1 MNRNTV
7 KQRTVIALGCVLLL
21 VSGCKSIDNSTLI
34 RPVTITSHGVNAV
47 SVWHEIATTTI
58 NGPPAATGTPE
69 ERQPNFAFDM
79 ATLHVAM
86 YEAINAITQTH
97 QPYAIRPTT
106 ASAGASMDA
115 AASAAAYGVLKG
127 LFPARSIVYQ
137 GTHNFLLATIPEG
150 DAKARGIAV
159 GAEVALGILALR
171 ASDGRDT
178 PLPPY
183 IPGTAPGKFRGINP
197 IFRSFAFVKP
207 FAITS
212 AAQFRVAG
220 PPALDSA
227 AYATDFNETRTAG
240 GAVSSLRSAA
250 QTEAA
255 RFHTEPPPTAW
266 SRNSRQFATSQAN
279 LADNAR
285 LMALLW
291 VAQADALIACFES
304 KYHFEFWRPTSAIA
318 LADSVANAAT
328 AVDANWTPLVP
339 TPNHPEY
346 PAAHLCQSAAAVE
359 AVRSF
364 FGTNQVRFNLD
375 STVPGTVVHRFT
387 TTDEVV
393 NEIQAARIHGGMH
406 FRTAT
411 EHGAALGVKVA
422 RWVAAHHFQPRD

>member
-1 MNRNTV
+1 MNRNTL
-7 KQRTVIALGCVLLL
+7 KQGTVVALGCVLLL
-21 VSGCKSIDNSTLI
+21 VGGCKSIGDSALI
-34 RPVTITSHGVNAV
+34 QPVTISSHGVNAV
-47 SVWHEIATTTI
+47 SVWDEIAATTI

-69 ERQPNFAFDM
+69 ERQPNFAFDL
-79 ATLHVAM
+79 ATLHLAI
-86 YEAINAITQTH
+86 YEAVNAVARAH
-97 QPYAIRPTT
+97 QPYAIRPNT
-106 ASAGASMDA
+106 ASDGASMDA

-137 GTHNFLLATIPEG
+137 GTYNFLLATIPEG

-159 GAEVALGILALR
+159 GTEVARGILALR
-171 ASDGRDT
+171 ANDGRDT
-178 PLPPY
+178 PLPTY

-197 IFRSFAFVKP
+197 IFRSYALVRP
-207 FAITS
+207 FSLTN

-220 PPALDSA
+220 PPPLDSA
-227 AYATDFNETRTAG
+227 AYATDFNETRAVG
-240 GAVSSLRSAA
+240 GAMSSSRSAA
-250 QTEAA
+250 QTEVA
-255 RFHTEPPPTAW
+255 RFHTEPPPTFW
-266 SRNSRQFATSQAN
+266 PRNLHQFATSQQN

-291 VAQADALIACFES
+291 VAQADTLIACFES
-304 KYHFEFWRPTSAIA
+304 KYHFAFWRPTSAIT
-318 LADSVANAAT
+318 LADIDANAAT
-328 AVDANWTPLVP
+328 AVDANWTPVVP

-346 PAAHLCQSAAAVE
+346 PAAHSCQSAAAVE

-375 STVPGTVVHRFT
+375 STVPGTIVHRFT

-393 NEIQAARIHGGMH
+393 NEIQMARIHGGMH

-422 RWVAAHHFQPRD
+422 RWVAAHHFQKRD